1 MLGNLIISDITWD
14 SFTASWSPTGG
25 DFDSFVIEVTNMED
39 FSERQNLTLSG
50 DASSLVI
57 SGLNPN
63 TNYMVGLYGM
73 HQGSFLEPLYSE
85 ATTEQTFVLTPALV
99 TKMHEALFPYH
110 PCIVVRESAL
120 PSQAM
125 GRTLPGE
132 VRSTVMAGLKANTS
146 YNIKLYARRS
156 NSKVPFFSC
165 SEDVPQLGPIVT
177 SSASPHYL
185 SLHWNTLSGHFD
197 GFVIQVSDSEQQS
210 DTLEFRLPGEACTIS
225 VPNLMD
231 DTGYDIEV
239 YGISHG
245 RRTPSVFVHALTGW
259 LLEPQEFTVPG
270 DQSHLDI
277 WGLITGIGYEVK
289 LTGVSESGLL
299 SRPLTTVAVTGSPL
313 IVTADGSVSET
324 LLVNMFPGKTYQ
336 VTVSSLKGL
345 EESEPSTGTEVM
357 LSPTASS
364 YSRSQLNGSTE
375 YNVRLQAIA
384 GAQRSRFILLNGET
398 TSGLYTIYIGG
409 EESQPIQVYC
419 DMTTDG
425 GGWMVRKQFQIT
437 DHTEQTSCYA
447 ASVFSDDIDR
457 MAYRGLCC
465 CCDTHESPYLS
476 GFPQAPEWKAGILQE
491 LEELHRWLREHE

>member
-1 MLGNLIISDITWD
+1 
-14 SFTASWSPTGG
+14 
-25 DFDSFVIEVTNMED
+25 
-39 FSERQNLTLSG
+39 
-50 DASSLVI
+50 
-57 SGLNPN
+57 
-63 TNYMVGLYGM
+63 
-73 HQGSFLEPLYSE
+73 
-85 ATTEQTFVLTPALV
+85 
-99 TKMHEALFPYH
+99 
-110 PCIVVRESAL
+110 
-120 PSQAM
+120 
-125 GRTLPGE
+125 
-132 VRSTVMAGLKANTS
+132 
-146 YNIKLYARRS
+146 
-156 NSKVPFFSC
+156 
-165 SEDVPQLGPIVT
+165 LGPIVT

-210 DTLEFRLPGEACTIS
+210 DTLEFRLPGEARTIS

-245 RRTPSVFVHALTGW
+245 RRTPSVFVHALTG
-259 LLEPQEFTVPG
+259 
-270 DQSHLDI
+270 
-277 WGLITGIGYEVK
+277 
-289 LTGVSESGLL
+289 
-299 SRPLTTVAVTGSPL
+299 SPL

-324 LLVNMFPGKTYQ
+324 LLVNMFPGKSYQ

-345 EESEPSTGTEVM
+345 EESEPSTGTVTTGWISSEVM

-384 GAQRSRFILLNGET
+384 GAQRSRFVTTTFSTIGQLYARPLDCAQILLNGET

-409 EESQPIQVYC
+409 EESQAIQVYC

-437 DHTEQTSCYA
+437 DHTEQTSRYA
-447 ASVFSDDIDR
+447 APVFSDDIDK

-465 CCDTHESPYLS
+465 CCDTHKSPYLS